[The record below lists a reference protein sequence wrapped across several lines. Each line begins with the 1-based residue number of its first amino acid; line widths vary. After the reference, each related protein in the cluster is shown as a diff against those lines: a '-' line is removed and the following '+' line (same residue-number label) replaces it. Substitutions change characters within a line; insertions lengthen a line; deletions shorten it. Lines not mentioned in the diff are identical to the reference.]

1 MGCYLFTGLIKEFL
15 PHQWYIFLGF
25 TPSVVWLKGFIPI
38 RGLFEGLYPHPWF
51 V

>member
-1 MGCYLFTGLIKEFL
+1 MDLNMGLTPSVGLNMGL

-25 TPSVVWLKGFIPI
+25 IPI
-38 RGLFEGLYPHPWF
+38 SGLVEGLYPHPWF